1 MPTLRLPHIP
11 ILEVLETFQ
20 TQVGEATQFLYIA
33 HAIDELAARNQEVL
47 QLLND
52 TPHFWLTI
60 KVGLQNSAI
69 LTVGKIFDQASDAH
83 SIHKLLKYVY
93 ENRQTVFSKTALA
106 QRKKQMAPEIADVLA
121 EYMRGVHEFKQSDIQ
136 RVSCLLKKY
145 RRIYFEQ
152 FHDIRTN
159 LIAHTLV
166 VDPAEIAA
174 LYAKTN
180 RRELEKCV
188 RFLNQLSNALWH
200 LYYNGTL
207 PRIRPMRHSTVVL
220 VAMPLKRLRRGS
232 TQENIVRETRHCL
245 NTLLAGRRVARERQR

>member
-1 MPTLRLPHIP
+1 MPTLRLPNIP

-52 TPHFWLTI
+52 TPHFWLTV
-60 KVGLQNSAI
+60 KVGLQNCAI
-69 LTVGKIFDQASDAH
+69 LTVGKIFDRAGDAH
-83 SIHKLLKYVY
+83 SIDKLLKYVY
-93 ENRQTVFSKTALA
+93 ENRQTVFSRTALA
-106 QRKKQMAPEIADVLA
+106 QRKKQMAPELGEALAD
-121 EYMRGVHEFKQSDIQ
+121 YMRGVHEFKQSDIQ
-136 RVSCLLKKY
+136 RVNRLLKKY

-152 FHDIRTN
+152 FRDIRTN

-166 VDPAEIAA
+166 VDPAKIDAM
-174 LYAKTN
+174 YAKTN
-180 RRELEKCV
+180 WRDFEKCV

-207 PRIRPMRHSTVVL
+207 PRIRPMRHSTRVL
-220 VAMPLKRLRRGS
+220 LAMPLKQLRRGS
-232 TQENIVRETRHCL
+232 TSENIVRETRMCL
-245 NTLLAGRRVARERQR
+245 DTLLVGRRVVRGQRR